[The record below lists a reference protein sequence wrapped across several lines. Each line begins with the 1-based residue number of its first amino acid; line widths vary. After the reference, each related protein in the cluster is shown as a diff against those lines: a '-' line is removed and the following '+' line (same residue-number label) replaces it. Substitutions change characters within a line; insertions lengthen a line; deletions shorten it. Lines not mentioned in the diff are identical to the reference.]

1 MNSVIFV
8 FSSSGEGNV
17 GGGGFCSVVVAAV
30 YDRRSCA
37 PVQNTAAPENLPSEA
52 AV

>member
-17 GGGGFCSVVVAAV
+17 GGGGFCSI
-30 YDRRSCA
+30 D
-37 PVQNTAAPENLPSEA
+37 LLL
-52 AV
+52 